1 MTNGWPR
8 DRVAGPPTH
17 RKEIKMRHTHNDMNG
32 TVRGDSY
39 MAGRDVNAD
48 HSTHTE
54 HNIPDPFDEL
64 FLGRGL
70 GRLLLVVGTVI
81 ALAGFA
87 GWMYLILDAGPLDD
101 PSTNPFDA
109 QILGLSAPMVAF
121 GSAAVGSVISK
132 IGLGMSR
139 AARDRRREPARR

>member
-17 RKEIKMRHTHNDMNG
+17 HKEIKMRHTHNDMNG

-70 GRLLLVVGTVI
+70 GRLLLVVGTVV
-81 ALAGFA
+81 AL
-87 GWMYLILDAGPLDD
+87 LE
-101 PSTNPFDA
+101 
-109 QILGLSAPMVAF
+109 
-121 GSAAVGSVISK
+121 
-132 IGLGMSR
+132 R
-139 AARDRRREPARR
+139 

>member
-1 MTNGWPR
+1 MRRT
-8 DRVAGPPTH
+8 DRHPTH
-17 RKEIKMRHTHNDMNG
+17 NAVGG
-32 TVRGDSY
+32 TVHGDANL
-39 MAGRDVNAD
+39 AGRDIHTD

-54 HNIPDPFDEL
+54 HNVPDPFDEL

-81 ALAGFA
+81 ALAGFV

-101 PSTNPFDA
+101 PSINPFDV

-121 GSAAVGSVISK
+121 GSAAVGSVISR

-139 AARDRRREPARR
+139 AARDRRRELARRQWSR